1 MPHQNTQS
9 SHATAQ
15 NSVTGQTPGND
26 RAESQHRSARP
37 EPRAYAAPDVSDSTL
52 AAPAAGE
59 MADYA
64 DDGDALGMD
73 DVQQGGNHTRR
84 PVRTEAK
91 GSQGP
96 KTLRA
101 NRRMVKSGSPDQGTH

>member
-9 SHATAQ
+9 PDATAQ
-15 NSVTGQTPGND
+15 NSATEQTTGND
-26 RAESQHRSARP
+26 RAAEQSRSAHP
-37 EPRAYAAPDVSDSTL
+37 EPRSYVAPDVADSTL

-73 DVQQGGNHTRR
+73 DLQQGGSHSRR
-84 PVRTEAK
+84 PVRTEASN
-91 GSQGP
+91 GQGP

-101 NRRMVKSGSPDQGTH
+101 TRKMVKSGSPDQGTH

>member
-9 SHATAQ
+9 PRATAQ
-15 NSVTGQTPGND
+15 NAVTGQTPGND
-26 RAESQHRSARP
+26 RGAEQNRSVHP
-37 EPRAYAAPDVSDSTL
+37 EPRSYVAPDVADSTL

-64 DDGDALGMD
+64 DEGDALGMD
-73 DVQQGGNHTRR
+73 DVQQGGSHTRR
-84 PVRTEAK
+84 PVGTEANS
-91 GSQGP
+91 GQGP

-101 NRRMVKSGSPDQGTH
+101 NRKMVKSGSPDQGTF